1 MKKKIYPL
9 RFGFFNI
16 RRRAPRD
23 ITLAEAEAMA
33 APYGLADDVRTA
45 VLRYGLS
52 PREAL
57 QEWDIIA

>member
-1 MKKKIYPL
+1 MKKIYPPPL
-9 RFGFFNI
+9 GFFNT
-16 RRRAPRD
+16 RRAAKRS

-45 VLRYGLS
+45 VTVYGLT

-57 QEWDIIA
+57 QEWDII